1 MKCKKILVKGIVQGV
16 GFRPFVYN
24 LALENNLNGNVKNT
38 CDGVSINIEG
48 KKESIN
54 IFLYNLKK
62 RHPKLAKI
70 EEVTIESKE
79 IKNYE
84 NFEIINSDVDE
95 NGITVISPDI
105 AICNDCIEDIN
116 NPNDKRRYKYPFAN
130 CTNCG
135 PRFSIIK
142 KLPYDRNNTSMK
154 NFEMCKPCY
163 EEYQNPTDRRFHA
176 QPTCCKECGPNL
188 YLLDSSGREIILK
201 GNLKNQTEMIIKKS
215 KDLLKDGKIMAIKG
229 IGGFHL
235 VCNARDS
242 KAIDTLR
249 KRKNR
254 KTKPLAIMM
263 RDIGVVNKYCKINNK
278 EKEILLGDKK
288 PILILNKKSNNLPNN
303 ISYQNHT
310 LGVMLPYTPLH
321 ILLFDND
328 LDILIMTSANIS
340 GLPITY
346 KNADVLNSLKNIAD
360 YFLLHDR
367 DINIPIDDSIVKVIM
382 HEERV
387 IRAGRG
393 YSPMTFKKNTTNI
406 LALGSEFKNTFT
418 ISKDSHI
425 FMSQYM
431 GNMNSIQALDNYKM
445 NVNHLKQLY
454 DIKIN
459 RIVYDKHPN
468 FWHKDYINEF
478 RCEKIGVYHHHAHIA
493 SCMFENNIE
502 DKVIGIAFDGSGY
515 GEDKN
520 IWGGEFLICDYKTF
534 KRVGHLKYMQMPG
547 GDNATKEPWK
557 MAISLINQLDL
568 KDFNFNILNNMKDKD
583 YKFIL
588 SMLNNNINC
597 TLTSSMGRLFDGISA
612 ILGFTNKITFEGE
625 ACIELE
631 NLAKQSIY
639 TKEYY
644 KFEIHC
650 INQIFVINTDSIING
665 ILQDMQKHVSKSV
678 ISMKFHNTVTE
689 FSYIICTKLRE
700 LYNINK
706 VALSGGVFQND
717 IILANLYKK
726 LRAQKFEVLTHKLL
740 PCNDSSISIG
750 QLIVA
755 NNRGEE
761 NVCSHSG

>member
-38 CDGVSINIEG
+38 CDGVYINIEG

-54 IFLYNLKK
+54 NFLYNLKK

-70 EEVTIESKE
+70 EEVIIESKE
-79 IKNYE
+79 IKNYK
-84 NFEIINSDVDE
+84 NFEIINSDIDE
-95 NGITVISPDI
+95 NGITIISPDI

-116 NPNDKRRYKYPFAN
+116 NPNDKKRYKYPFTN

-142 KLPYDRNNTSMK
+142 KLPYDRNKTSMK
-154 NFEMCKPCY
+154 KFKMCKACDK
-163 EEYQNPTDRRFHA
+163 EYQNPIDRRFHA

-188 YLLDSSGREIILK
+188 TLLDSKGKAMIPRGKLK
-201 GNLKNQTEMIIKKS
+201 DQTEFALKKV
-215 KDLLKDGKIMAIKG
+215 KDLLKDGKIIAIKG
-229 IGGFHL
+229 LGGFHL
-235 VCNARDS
+235 VCNARDY

-249 KRKNR
+249 ERKNR
-254 KTKPLAIMM
+254 KSKPLALMM
-263 RDIGVVNKYCKINNK
+263 RDIDTVSKYCKINNK
-278 EKEILLGDKK
+278 EKEILLGNKK
-288 PILILNKKSNNLPNN
+288 PILILNKKTNNLPKN
-303 ISYQNHT
+303 ISYKNHT
-310 LGVMLPYTPLH
+310 FGVMLPYTPLH

-340 GLPITY
+340 NLPIIY
-346 KNADVLNSLKNIAD
+346 KNEDALDSLKNIAD

-367 DINIPIDDSIVKVIM
+367 DINVPIDDSIVKVVM
-382 HEERV
+382 NEARL
-387 IRAGRG
+387 IRTGRG

-406 LALGSEFKNTFT
+406 LALGSELKNTFSV
-418 ISKDSHI
+418 SKDSNI
-425 FMSQYM
+425 FISQYM
-431 GNMNSIQALDNYKM
+431 GNMDSIQALDNYKM

-459 RIVYDKHPN
+459 SIVYDNHPS

-478 RCEKIGVYHHHAHIA
+478 NCEKIGVYHHHAHIA
-493 SCMFENNIE
+493 SCMFENDID
-502 DKVIGIAFDGSGY
+502 DKVIGLAFDGSGY
-515 GEDKN
+515 GEDNN
-520 IWGGEFLICDYKTF
+520 IWGGEFLICDYKSF
-534 KRVGHLKYMQMPG
+534 KRVGQLKYMQMPG

-557 MAISLINQLDL
+557 MAISLINQLNL
-568 KDFNFNILNNMKDKD
+568 KDFNFNILNHMKDKD

-597 TLTSSMGRLFDGISA
+597 TLTSSMGRLFDGVSA
-612 ILGFTNKITFEGE
+612 ILGFKNRITFEGE
-625 ACIELE
+625 ACIEIE
-631 NLAKQSIY
+631 NLAKQSVY

-644 KFEIHC
+644 NFEIQH
-650 INQIFVINTDSIING
+650 INEMFIINTDSIINE
-665 ILQDMQKHVSKSV
+665 ILQDIQSHVSKSV
-678 ISMKFHNTVTE
+678 ISMKFHNTVVE
-689 FSYIICTKLRE
+689 FSYIICNKLRE

-717 IILANLYKK
+717 IILVNLYKK
-726 LRAQKFEVLTHKLL
+726 LRDQKFEVLTHKLL

-755 NNRGEE
+755 KNRGED
-761 NVCSHSG
+761 NVCSYSR